1 MTDLD
6 SNSQLEQ
13 KLDKLLN
20 PVAPNSNYISE
31 LQKKLLSRADVSVE
45 YPNYLMIIIILGS
58 GLALGLGLVIILNY
72 LFSRNRGK

>member
-58 GLALGLGLVIILNY
+58 GLALGLGLVIILNH